1 MNAATPAVTD
11 FAQFSKLRA
20 AAENNDPAVLRE
32 VASQFE
38 ALFVQTMMKNMRA
51 GQLAESIF
59 SSDQHEMY
67 TEMLDQQLAVEMT
80 RGRGLGLADMLV
92 SQLGGEVGGA
102 SAQPAPPAGE
112 PVSIPVPPVTGRG
125 MAPTA
130 AISEAGTATGAAAD
144 QRPDGWST
152 PAEFAADIW
161 PHVQRVARA
170 LNVAPEGVLAQA
182 ALETGWGQHVMPR
195 SDGSSSHNLFG
206 IKAGGDWFGG
216 SVVRKTIEFADGV
229 AQQVNARFRAYEGLK
244 ETFDDYARFIQES
257 PRYSGVVES
266 GSNPADFAE
275 ALQSAGYATDPQ
287 YAEKIRRIAVGETLR
302 DALSA
307 LKNLSATPIPLPQA
321 TNTVR

>member
-1 MNAATPAVTD
+1 MNGASPAVTD
-11 FAQFSKLRA
+11 FAQFSALRA
-20 AAENNDPAVLRE
+20 GAEQNDPAVLRE

-59 SSDQHEMY
+59 ASDQHDMY
-67 TEMLDQQLAVEMT
+67 TDMLDQQLAVEMS

-92 SQLGGEVGGA
+92 RQLGGEVVESGISTA
-102 SAQPAPPAGE
+102 STVGRSVPVTPPAG
-112 PVSIPVPPVTGRG
+112 IPVGPQ
-125 MAPTA
+125 
-130 AISEAGTATGAAAD
+130 AAASVPTTSAAASEV
-144 QRPDGWST
+144 REWSS
-152 PAEFAADIW
+152 PAEFAADVW

-206 IKAGGDWFGG
+206 IKAGSDWFGG
-216 SVVRKTIEFADGV
+216 SVVRKTIEFVDGV
-229 AQQVNARFRAYEGLK
+229 AQKVNARFRAYEGLK

-266 GSNPADFAE
+266 GSDPADFGQ

-287 YAEKIRRIAVGETLR
+287 YAEKIRRIAGSDTLR
-302 DALSA
+302 EALRS
-307 LKNLSATPIPLPQA
+307 LKNSSAPPISSPQA